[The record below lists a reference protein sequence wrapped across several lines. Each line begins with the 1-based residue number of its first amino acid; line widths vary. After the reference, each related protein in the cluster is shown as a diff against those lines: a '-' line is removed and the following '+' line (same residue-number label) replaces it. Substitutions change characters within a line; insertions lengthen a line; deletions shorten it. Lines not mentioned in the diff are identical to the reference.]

1 MALTD
6 GCWDLSDNY
15 VVIYRDSVVGGTVA
29 TAAGADTAYYC
40 IGSSGGTGSSTIS
53 FSSSSAF
60 GPNFRYVVTDPSG
73 NILGLPPANMV
84 DFGPAGIGECW
95 VWGLSYSGNVLVGT
109 GDNATTATLTDGCYE
124 LSSNY
129 VVVYR
134 DSVNGGMITTPSGQ
148 DTVYQC
154 RSGIGGGTGV
164 VNVDSSG
171 TFGPNFTYVVTDNQ
185 GTILGIPPGD
195 VVDVTG
201 APLGDAGY
209 GAFHTPVGSLPTASV
224 GDNARY
230 NRPEQ
235 MDALIC
241 RITYVVDPT
250 VIDVDGGYGCSR
262 N

>member
-1 MALTD
+1 M
-6 GCWDLSDNY
+6 
-15 VVIYRDSVVGGTVA
+15 
-29 TAAGADTAYYC
+29 
-40 IGSSGGTGSSTIS
+40 
-53 FSSSSAF
+53 
-60 GPNFRYVVTDPSG
+60 TDPSG

-134 DSVNGGMITTPSGQ
+134 DSVNGGMVTTPSGQ

-154 RSGIGGGTGV
+154 RSGIGGGTGM
-164 VNVDSSG
+164 VNVDSTG

-201 APLGDAGY
+201 APLGECWVWASP
-209 GAFHTPVGSLPTASV
+209 TPVASLPILATM
-224 GDNARY
+224 R
-230 NRPEQ
+230 RKW
-235 MDALIC
+235 
-241 RITYVVDPT
+241 R
-250 VIDVDGGYGCSR
+250 
-262 N
+262 